1 MKATVR
7 EDEPSL
13 LIISLLLLLPF
24 VIALALL
31 P

>member
-1 MKATVR
+1 MKQKVR
-7 EDEPSL
+7 EDKPNL

>member
-1 MKATVR
+1 MKQKVR
-7 EDEPSL
+7 EDKPSL